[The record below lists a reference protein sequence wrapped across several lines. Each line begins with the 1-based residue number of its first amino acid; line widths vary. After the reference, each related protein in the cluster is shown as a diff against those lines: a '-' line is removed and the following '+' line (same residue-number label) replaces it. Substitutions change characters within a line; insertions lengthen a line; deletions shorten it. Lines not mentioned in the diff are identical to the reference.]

1 MRTFIFL
8 LSLAILAGS
17 TAYGVERNWTIARD
31 VYSAKG
37 ELITVRGD
45 LAYLKIDGRVEEIPI
60 ERLSA
65 LDQQYIASL
74 TLAPILPG
82 PAPDGPAENRQIVH
96 EEMPLPGQPDAPS
109 ASLQLNGPNGG
120 PTYSGEPQPLPGP
133 RPRVDSS
140 GRMITPQ
147 PGVAANYLAPIPEP
161 RAASANDRRYV
172 WPPQAVPSNQ
182 AAKSPRDDE
191 KKDAGI
197 LGFRARRL
205 ERQRAA
211 ARSR

>member
-1 MRTFIFL
+1 MRTLIL
-8 LSLAILAGS
+8 LVLLV
-17 TAYGVERNWTIARD
+17 TPAYSAERTWTIARD
-31 VYSAKG
+31 VYTASG

-82 PAPDGPAENRQIVH
+82 PAPDGPAENRQIAH
-96 EEMPLPGQPDAPS
+96 EEMPLPGEPDAPS
-109 ASLQLNGPNGG
+109 GSLQLNGPNVG
-120 PTYSGEPQPLPGP
+120 PTYSGEPQPLPAP
-133 RPRVDSS
+133 RARVDSS
-140 GRMITPQ
+140 GRLIPPQ
-147 PGVAANYLAPIPEP
+147 PGVAANYLAPVPEP
-161 RAASANDRRYV
+161 RAASANDRRYL
-172 WPPQAVPSNQ
+172 WPPQPVPNNQ
-182 AAKSPRDDE
+182 AAKSQRDDD